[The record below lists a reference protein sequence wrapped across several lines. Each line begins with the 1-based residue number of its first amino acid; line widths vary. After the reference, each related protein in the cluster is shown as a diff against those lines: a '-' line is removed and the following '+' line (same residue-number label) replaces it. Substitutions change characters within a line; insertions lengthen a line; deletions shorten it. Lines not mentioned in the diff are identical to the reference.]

1 MTFLLILLSLCAIL
15 LLLSLVCFLLAFYA
29 PRKKPPAEDEY
40 PLPEGKIYEPYHDLM
55 AYWMKKSRQMPHKDV
70 TVTSFD
76 GLTLCG
82 RYYEYAP
89 GAPMELMFHG
99 YRGSG
104 ERDLCVGIQRAFSL
118 GRNVLIVE
126 QRTSCGS
133 EGRVITFGI
142 RESRDCLTWIDFAI
156 ETFGA
161 DVTILLTGISMG
173 ATTVLLAA
181 GHPLPPNVKGILAD
195 CGFTSAREIIC
206 KILRQIHLSAPLFY
220 PLIALG
226 ARLWGGFRL
235 SESDALQALQRCT
248 VPVIFIHGESD
259 DFVPCDMSRKNYDAC
274 PTPKAILTV
283 PGAGHGLAYVVDPER
298 YRNALCSF
306 FTEHGVPTD
315 VIKNSSIPEI
325 TA

>member
-1 MTFLLILLSLCAIL
+1 MTVFLSVFAVF
-15 LLLSLVCFLLAFYA
+15 LLLSLVVFLLTFYA
-29 PRKKPPAEDEY
+29 GPKKTAKNDEI
-40 PLPEGKIYEPYHDLM
+40 PLPKGKIYEPYYDKM
-55 AYWMKKSRQMPHKDV
+55 TEWTRIARKIPHKNV
-70 TVTSFD
+70 QITSFD

-82 RYYEYAP
+82 KYYEFAP

-104 ERDLCVGIQRAFSL
+104 ERDLCGGIQRAFAL
-118 GRNVLIVE
+118 GRSVLIVE

-133 EGRVITFGI
+133 EGRVITFGV
-142 RESRDCLTWIDFAI
+142 RESRDVLAWIHFAI
-156 ETFGA
+156 ETFGP

-195 CGFTSAREIIC
+195 CGFTSAKEIIY
-206 KILRQIHLSAPLFY
+206 KVLRQLHLPARLFY

-235 SESDALQALQRCT
+235 SDSDALQALQRCT
-248 VPVIFIHGESD
+248 VPVIFIHGEAD
-259 DFVPCDMSRKNYDAC
+259 DFVPCSMSRKNYEAC

-283 PGAGHGLAYVVDPER
+283 PGAGHGLAYVVDPQG
-298 YRNALCSF
+298 YLQALCEF
-306 FTEHGVPTD
+306 FTVNGVPTEI
-315 VIKNSSIPEI
+315 IKKSENPEI

>member
-1 MTFLLILLSLCAIL
+1 MVILFSILSFL
-15 LLLSLVCFLLAFYA
+15 LLLSLIFFLLVFYA
-29 PRKKPPAEDEY
+29 PTKKPPAPDEY
-40 PLPEGKIYEPYHDLM
+40 PMPQGRIYEPYHDLLLR
-55 AYWMKKSRQMPHKDV
+55 WMKNSREMPHQTF

-76 GLTLCG
+76 GLTLLG

-118 GRNVLIVE
+118 GRSVLIVE

-133 EGRVITFGI
+133 GGHVITFGV
-142 RESRDCLTWIDFAI
+142 RESRDVQTWVDFAI
-156 ETFGA
+156 ETFGP

-173 ATTVLLAA
+173 ATTVLMAA
-181 GHPLPPNVKGILAD
+181 GRPLPPNVKGVLAD

-206 KILRQIHLSAPLFY
+206 KVMRQLHLPAALFY
-220 PLIALG
+220 PLVALG

-235 SESDALQALQRCT
+235 ADSDALQALQTCT
-248 VPVIFIHGESD
+248 LPVIFIHGEAD
-259 DFVPCDMSRKNYDAC
+259 DFVPCDMSRRNYDAC
-274 PTPKAILTV
+274 PSPKALLTI
-283 PGAGHGLAYVVDPER
+283 PGAGHGLAYMGDPEA
-298 YRNALCSF
+298 YLQALCEF
-306 FTEHGVPTD
+306 FTANGVPTAL
-315 VIKNSSIPEI
+315 IKNSENHEI

>member
-1 MTFLLILLSLCAIL
+1 MVAAVAIL
-15 LLLSLVCFLLAFYA
+15 SVCGFALLLSLILFLLVFYA
-29 PRKKPPAEDEY
+29 PRKKPLGKDEY
-40 PLPEGKIYEPYHDLM
+40 SLPNGKIYEPYHDLLRFW
-55 AYWMKKSRQMPHKDV
+55 AKQSRELPRKDV

-104 ERDLCVGIQRAFSL
+104 ERDLSVGIQRAFSL
-118 GRNVLIVE
+118 GRSVLLVE
-126 QRTSCGS
+126 QRSSCGS
-133 EGRVITFGI
+133 EGRVITFGV

-156 ETFGA
+156 RTFGE

-173 ATTVLLAA
+173 ATSVLLAA

-206 KILRQIHLSAPLFY
+206 KVLRQIHMPVPLFY
-220 PLIALG
+220 PLIDLS

-235 SESDALQALQRCT
+235 SDSDARQALQRCT
-248 VPVIFIHGESD
+248 VPIVFIHGEGD
-259 DFVPCDMSRKNYDAC
+259 DLVPCEMSRQNYDAC

-283 PGAGHGLAYVVDPER
+283 PGAGHGLAYVKDPQA
-298 YRNALCSF
+298 YLDILCSF
-306 FTEHGVPTD
+306 FTEQGVPTA
-315 VIKNSSIPEI
+315 VKKNSSIPEI

>member
-1 MTFLLILLSLCAIL
+1 MVAAIVFLSVCGLV
-15 LLLSLVCFLLAFYA
+15 LLLSLICFLIAFYA
-29 PRKKPPAEDEY
+29 PRQKPLSEDEY
-40 PLPEGKIYEPYHDLM
+40 PLPTGKIYEPHHELM
-55 AYWMKKSRQMPHKDV
+55 RFWMKKAREMPHKNV

-133 EGRVITFGI
+133 EGRVITFGV
-142 RESRDCLTWIDFAI
+142 RESRDCLTWVDFAI
-156 ETFGA
+156 ETFGP

-181 GHPLPPNVKGILAD
+181 GQPLPPNVKGILAD
-195 CGFTSAREIIC
+195 CGFTSAKEIIH
-206 KILRQIHLSAPLFY
+206 KVLRQIHLPAPLFY

-235 SESDALQALQRCT
+235 SDSDAQQALQRCT

-259 DFVPCDMSRKNYDAC
+259 DFVPCDMSRKNYEAC
-274 PTPKAILTV
+274 PTPKALLTV
-283 PGAGHGLAYVVDPER
+283 PGAGHGLAYMVDPQA
-298 YRNALCSF
+298 YLQALSDF
-306 FTEHGVPTD
+306 FTANGVPTEI
-315 VIKNSSIPEI
+315 IKKSENPEI